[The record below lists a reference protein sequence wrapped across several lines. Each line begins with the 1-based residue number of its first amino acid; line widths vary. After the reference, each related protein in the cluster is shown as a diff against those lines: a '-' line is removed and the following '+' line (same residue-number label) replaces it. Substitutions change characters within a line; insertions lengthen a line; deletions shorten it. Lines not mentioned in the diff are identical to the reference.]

1 MPALTPLLR
10 EQCRRFRMKRMDTTE
25 GELDASF
32 LIEVESLESVQQI
45 VIELRKLDGEAAVT
59 VVDQRPDVGTI

>member
-1 MPALTPLLR
+1 
-10 EQCRRFRMKRMDTTE
+10 MKRMDTTE
-25 GELDASF
+25 GQLDASF

-45 VIELRKLDGEAAVT
+45 VTELRRLDGEAAVT